1 MRDKFSRLNL
11 MERCLKVSAPG
22 LGTISIYK
30 PSTSCLAVI
39 CLGFERRGS
48 VWHVAQTV
56 LDQSYSTYREF
67 KIRNEKRW

>member
-39 CLGFERRGS
+39 CLGFEIRES
-48 VWHVAQTV
+48 VWYAAQMV
-56 LDQSYSTYREF
+56 LGQSYSTYKEIS
-67 KIRNEKRW
+67 IRNEKG